1 MTRPGSLALAV
12 GLLAALGCHRTVR
25 PPAPRE
31 AVASASQA
39 IAVVARREAET
50 TTMTVTFQLT
60 VQRPGGSEEG
70 SRGAVVVARPDRLR
84 LQIFSFGVMTAYD
97 YTVNGDR
104 YRVRRPLDRVETIGR
119 FGDAGDDEAGAFGVD
134 LRPLFLPTATAESA
148 SARDAGDH
156 FVVVVAEERGRR
168 EIDVSKRDGA
178 ITREALYRGADLR
191 VVIEYGDYRTV
202 DGAALPF
209 VVEVTYPEKGV
220 RLTIRVAHC
229 TRNQPVDPRLFEF

>member
-1 MTRPGSLALAV
+1 VIRPVRLVLAA
-12 GLLAALGCHRTVR
+12 GLLAALGCHRAAR
-25 PPAPRE
+25 PPGRGA
-31 AVASASQA
+31 AVASDSQA

-50 TTMTVTFQLT
+50 PTMTATFQLT
-60 VQRPGGSEEG
+60 VRRPDGSEEG

-104 YRVRRPLDRVETIGR
+104 YRVRRPLDGVETIGH
-119 FGDAGDDEAGAFGVD
+119 FGDARAARAGAFGMD
-134 LRPLFLPTATAESA
+134 LRPLFLPAAAAGSA

-156 FVVVVAEERGRR
+156 FVVAVAEQRGRR
-168 EIDVSKRDGA
+168 EIDVSKRDGS
-178 ITREALYRGADLR
+178 ITREALYRDAELR
-191 VVIEYGDYRTV
+191 VVIDYGDYRSV

-209 VVEVTYPEKGV
+209 VVDVTYRETNV
-220 RLTIRVAHC
+220 RLTIRVARY

>member
-1 MTRPGSLALAV
+1 MIRTGRLALAV
-12 GLLAALGCHRTVR
+12 GLIAALGCHRAVR
-25 PPAPRE
+25 PPAPAE

-50 TTMTVTFQLT
+50 PTMTVTFQLT
-60 VQRPGGSEEG
+60 VRRPDGSEEG

-84 LQIFSFGVMTAYD
+84 LQIFSFGVMTAFD

-119 FGDAGDDEAGAFGVD
+119 FGDAGDEEAGAFGVD
-134 LRPLFLPTATAESA
+134 LRPLFLLAATPESA
-148 SARDAGDH
+148 RARDAGDH

-168 EIDVSKRDGA
+168 EIDVSKHDGA

-191 VVIEYGDYRTV
+191 LVIEYGDYRTV

-209 VVEVTYPEKGV
+209 VVEVTYPQKSV
-220 RLTIRVAHC
+220 RLTIRVSHC

>member
-1 MTRPGSLALAV
+1 MIRPGSLALAV
-12 GLLAALGCHRTVR
+12 GLLAALGCHRTAR
-25 PPAPRE
+25 PPAPGE
-31 AVASASQA
+31 AVASDSQA
-39 IAVVARREAET
+39 IAIVARREAET
-50 TTMTVTFQLT
+50 PTMTVTFQLT
-60 VQRPGGSEEG
+60 VHRPDGSDEG

-104 YRVRRPLDRVETIGR
+104 YRVRRPLDRVVTIGR
-119 FGDAGDDEAGAFGVD
+119 FGDGGDGESGAFGVD
-134 LRPLFLPTATAESA
+134 LRPLFLPAAAAGSA

-168 EIDVSKRDGA
+168 EIDVSKRDGS

-191 VVIEYGDYRTV
+191 VVIGYGDYRTV

-209 VVEVTYPEKGV
+209 VIEVAYPEKSV
-220 RLTIRVAHC
+220 RLTIRVANF